1 MSNHELI
8 RVRDVMAATY
18 IIVDG
23 LITVHEGITLARKS
37 EVKALVVKK
46 RHEDDE
52 YGIVLMNDIAKKV
65 LAKNRSPQRTNIYEI
80 MTKPALSVDPNM
92 NVKYC
97 ARLFERFGIS
107 RAPVIENG
115 EVIGMVSYN
124 NIVINGIPSFVT
136 VFAERLKC
144 KLADNFSQVS
154 DI

>member
-1 MSNHELI
+1 MSYHELI

-46 RHEDDE
+46 RDEDDE

-65 LAKNRSPQRTNIYEI
+65 LAKNRSPQRTNLYEI

-124 NIVINGIPSFVT
+124 NIVINGM
-136 VFAERLKC
+136 AREEL
-144 KLADNFSQVS
+144 
-154 DI
+154 

>member
-1 MSNHELI
+1 
-8 RVRDVMAATY
+8 MAATY

-46 RHEDDE
+46 RDDDDE

-80 MTKPALSVDPNM
+80 MTKPALTVDPNM

-124 NIVINGIPSFVT
+124 NIVINGMAREEV
-136 VFAERLKC
+136 
-144 KLADNFSQVS
+144 
-154 DI
+154 

>member
-23 LITVHEGITLARKS
+23 LITVHEGITLAKRS
-37 EVKALVVKK
+37 EVKALVINK
-46 RHEDDE
+46 RDSDDE

-65 LAKNRSPQRTNIYEI
+65 LAKNRSPQRTNLYEI
-80 MTKPALSVDPNM
+80 MTKPALSVEPNM

-124 NIVINGIPSFVT
+124 NIVINGMAREEV
-136 VFAERLKC
+136 
-144 KLADNFSQVS
+144 
-154 DI
+154 

>member
-65 LAKNRSPQRTNIYEI
+65 LVKNRSPQRTNLYEI

-124 NIVINGIPSFVT
+124 NIVINGM
-136 VFAERLKC
+136 AREEL
-144 KLADNFSQVS
+144 
-154 DI
+154 